1 MFRIFDVYL
10 IGKDQLNFGGMRI
23 GGIYLD
29 YCKKFVMYIVLF
41 SSVLVSLVCMGVWV
55 FFLQKDIGV
64 VKKLILQMYG
74 DVCNFNNLLFFFIYD
89 NIKFRYIG
97 LVRGLLGV
105 YMYVEM

>member
-1 MFRIFDVYL
+1 
-10 IGKDQLNFGGMRI
+10 
-23 GGIYLD
+23 
-29 YCKKFVMYIVLF
+29 
-41 SSVLVSLVCMGVWV
+41 
-55 FFLQKDIGV
+55 
-64 VKKLILQMYG
+64 MYG

>member
-1 MFRIFDVYL
+1 
-10 IGKDQLNFGGMRI
+10 MRI
-23 GGIYLD
+23 GSIYLD

-41 SSVLVSLVCMGVWV
+41 SLVLVSLVCMGVWV